1 MAQSFHFEHH
11 KREAIAAK
19 RRFSSLTAILAIVL
33 VSVIGTQYHPAGA
46 AQTTNPYASSCP
58 SPASTQLAYGSSGG
72 CVSYAQW
79 DLNHPVNASAASP
92 ALAIDGKY
100 GSGTKTAVINY
111 QNSRKLS
118 ADGIIG
124 ANTWAQFLAKP
135 TINLLANGTATSLTI
150 NKNDA
155 LSLSW
160 STANT
165 SISGYPS
172 CTGTSKLS
180 GSSGVSG
187 NVNKHAD
194 DLVGATT
201 TLLYGLSCSNTN
213 GTATDSVS
221 VKVNVATITA
231 PSLSLNGAPTAS
243 SIPLKWTASTT
254 QAPAT
259 IKTYTLYNKSNGG
272 SYGTVAPT
280 VSYTVTGLA
289 ACTTYSF
296 AINSTNS
303 QTTNSALSATFTTST
318 SGCAAAITPAPTSI
332 PKTPAPTPTPSA
344 GGTTST
350 SGGTSSGQ
358 KQPTSGGTKTIL
370 PAPKPGVAAQT
381 QPVAPG
387 AVADTTPPTAPD
399 GFTAAVNDS
408 GTEITL
414 SWSASLDAIGVKGY
428 NIERSIDQK
437 AWNTLQSDITDMT
450 FIDKTVAF
458 STRYFYRIT
467 ASDAAGNTSDY
478 SLADATTSAFEPNI
492 GTDDSKLTSDDGT
505 ATVLLPAG
513 AIPNGAVCSVTI
525 GDAAIPTTKT
535 QIRVA
540 GPYQL
545 LCKDSDGNQIASFTK
560 TLLWTYVFKNQL
572 VGYSSPIAV
581 TIDDSNKASSAKS
594 TYNSKTKTLIFSQAV
609 GSQTMILA
617 SKKKPVPINLIIGI
631 LFILGIFAGAFFYVL
646 RRRQQQNYSDYI
658 RSKYYDI

>member
-1 MAQSFHFEHH
+1 MAHFFHFEHH
-11 KREAIAAK
+11 RREALAAK
-19 RRFSSLTAILAIVL
+19 RRFSSLTAILAVFL
-33 VSVIGTQYHPAGA
+33 VSAVGLQYHPVGA
-46 AQTTNPYASSCP
+46 AQTTNPYSSSCP
-58 SPASTQLAYGSSGG
+58 SPASSQLGYGSSGA

-79 DLNHPVNASAASP
+79 DLNHPVNASAANP

-100 GSGTKTAVINY
+100 GSSTKTAVINY
-111 QNSRKLS
+111 QNARKLS

-124 ANTWAQFLAKP
+124 ANTWAQLLAKP
-135 TINLLANGTATSLTI
+135 TINLLANGTASSIAI

-160 STANT
+160 STTNT

-187 NVNKHAD
+187 SVNKHAD

-221 VKVNVATITA
+221 VKVIVATITA
-231 PSLSLNGAPTAS
+231 PSLSLNGSPSAS
-243 SIPLKWTASTT
+243 SIPLKWTTSTT

-259 IKTYTLYNKSNGG
+259 IKSYTLYNKSNGG

-280 VSYTVTGLA
+280 VSYNVTGLA

-296 AINSTNS
+296 AVNSTNS
-303 QTTNSALSATFTTST
+303 QTTNSALSTTFTTST
-318 SGCAAAITPAPTSI
+318 IGCAPAVTPGPTIAPNTPAP
-332 PKTPAPTPTPSA
+332 APSSGATTGSS
-344 GGTTST
+344 GGTTSGQT
-350 SGGTSSGQ
+350 QPSSGVS
-358 KQPTSGGTKTIL
+358 KPIV
-370 PAPKPGVAAQT
+370 PAPKPGLAPQT

-399 GFTAAVNDS
+399 VFTAAVNDS
-408 GTEITL
+408 GTEIAL
-414 SWSASLDAIGVKGY
+414 SWVSSADAVGVKGY
-428 NIERSIDQK
+428 NLERSTDQK
-437 AWNTLQSDITDMT
+437 TWTTLQSNITDT
-450 FIDKTVAF
+450 TYIDKTVAF
-458 STRYFYRIT
+458 STHYFYRIT

-478 SLADATTSAFEPNI
+478 SLADSTTPAFVPNI
-492 GTDDSKLTSDDGT
+492 GSDDSKLTSDDGT

-513 AIPNGAVCSVTI
+513 SIPNGAVCSVTA
-525 GDAAIPTTKT
+525 GDAEVPLTKS
-535 QIRVA
+535 QVRVA

-594 TYNSKTKTLIFSQAV
+594 TYNSKTKTLVFSQAV

-617 SKKKPVPINLIIGI
+617 SKKKPLPINLIIGI
-631 LFILGIFAGAFFYVL
+631 LFVLGLFAGVFFFVL
-646 RRRQQQNYSDYI
+646 RRRQQQNYSEYI